1 MEIKPNL
8 ENNDAQRL
16 HEKFF
21 EEAFENKSCAKT
33 KVFAS
38 TT

>member
-16 HEKFF
+16 HEKLFLF
-21 EEAFENKSCAKT
+21 EVEAFEN
-33 KVFAS
+33 
-38 TT
+38 